1 MIAGESPALIAWQ
14 SPLAFDD
21 GPEPRAA
28 HWVVGSES
36 AITGSFRTIQSVWR
50 PNVARTAR
58 DDPRGCTSRQE
69 RSYCPLVHHGLRSA
83 QRSSGLSALINLCTV
98 PASGRT
104 SDFGR
109 RVGQLTLGCARTEA
123 ADRLG
128 CPGAQSNLPVVRL
141 TETVQMRAP
150 VNSRPPRECRQDP
163 LPMLFLSA
171 RYPNYF
177 SSPI

>member
-1 MIAGESPALIAWQ
+1 VSGERMSHLSHGTIPEVASAWREQ
-14 SPLAFDD
+14 F
-21 GPEPRAA
+21 
-28 HWVVGSES
+28 
-36 AITGSFRTIQSVWR
+36 
-50 PNVARTAR
+50 
-58 DDPRGCTSRQE
+58 SR
-69 RSYCPLVHHGLRSA
+69 PLVHHGLRSA
-83 QRSSGLSALINLCTV
+83 QRSSGLSALINLCMV

-104 SDFGR
+104 NDFGR
-109 RVGQLTLGCARTEA
+109 RVGQLTIGCARTDA

-141 TETVQMRAP
+141 TETGQVRAP
-150 VNSRPPRECRQDP
+150 AESTPSLGYSRGP

>member
-1 MIAGESPALIAWQ
+1 MSVERMPHVLPGTIPEVAPA
-14 SPLAFDD
+14 
-21 GPEPRAA
+21 
-28 HWVVGSES
+28 
-36 AITGSFRTIQSVWR
+36 WR
-50 PNVARTAR
+50 EQF
-58 DDPRGCTSRQE
+58 SR
-69 RSYCPLVHHGLRSA
+69 PLVHHGLRSV
-83 QRSSGLSALINLCTV
+83 QRSSGLSALDSVSTG

-109 RVGQLTLGCARTEA
+109 RVGHLTLGCARTEA

-141 TETVQMRAP
+141 TETVQMRTPA
-150 VNSRPPRECRQDP
+150 NSRPPLGCRRDP

-171 RYPNYF
+171 ANSTYF